1 MSTSCIGDISII
13 EVYGNIFSV
22 YFMLEELKNKS
33 REKYHNV
40 VPKCNKLTTRHM
52 INSIHGD
59 YWDAK
64 QKTLQ

>member
-40 VPKCNKLTTRHM
+40 VVEGEEYELHITCQHLEFC
-52 INSIHGD
+52 
-59 YWDAK
+59 
-64 QKTLQ
+64 